1 MSIAFQGE
9 RGAFTELAAIEF
21 FSGKKKATPFQNGKD
36 VFRAV
41 EKGTTHYGIIP
52 IENSLGGSIHS
63 NYDLLL
69 LNDLFIGGEIYLKIS
84 QVLMANKGTTLGK
97 VRKIFSHPQGFEQC
111 KNYLEKLG
119 KVALVP
125 VSNTAVAAKM
135 IKEEAIIDGAAI
147 SSMQAVMDYDLRVL
161 ARDIADE
168 KDNITRFLILSK
180 DRRQSRQSKAMKT
193 SVVFSLKNSAGSL
206 FRALSVFALR
216 DIDLLKIESRPVK
229 GKPFEYMFYL
239 DFAGSENDKRQNN
252 ALNHLREI
260 TVFCRVLGSYPVGRL
275 AHPEYKKR

>member
-1 MSIAFQGE
+1 MSVAFQGE
-9 RGAFTELAAIEF
+9 RGAFTELAAIEY
-21 FSGKKKATPFQNGKD
+21 FSGAKQAVPFPAGKD

-41 EKGTTHYGIIP
+41 EKGEAGFAIIP

-69 LNDLFIGGEIYLKIS
+69 LHDLFICGEIYLKIS
-84 QVLMANKGTTLGK
+84 QVLMANKGTTIGK

-111 KNYLEKLG
+111 KNYLEKLA
-119 KVALVP
+119 KVTLVP
-125 VSNTAVAAKM
+125 VSNTAAAAKM
-135 IKEEAIIDGAAI
+135 IKDKAIMDGAAI
-147 SSMQAVMDYDLRVL
+147 SSMQAVIDYDLHVL
-161 ARDIADE
+161 ARNIEDE
-168 KDNITRFLILSK
+168 KENITRFLILSK
-180 DRRQSRQSKAMKT
+180 NPKRATHKKSMKT

-239 DFAGSENDKRQNN
+239 DFEGSETDERQRN

>member
-1 MSIAFQGE
+1 MSVAFQGE
-9 RGAFTELAAIEF
+9 RGAFTELAAIQYF
-21 FSGKKKATPFQNGKD
+21 NNKKQAVAFPAGKD

-41 EKGTTHYGIIP
+41 EKGAAAYAIIP

-63 NYDLLL
+63 NFDLLL
-69 LNDLFIGGEIYLKIS
+69 LHDLFICGEIFLKIS
-84 QVLMANKGTTLGK
+84 QCLLANKGTTIGK
-97 VRKIFSHPQGFEQC
+97 VKKIFSHPQGFEQC

-119 KVALVP
+119 NVALVP
-125 VSNTAVAAKM
+125 VSNTAAAAKM
-135 IKEEAIIDGAAI
+135 IRDEAIMDGAAI
-147 SSMQAVMDYDLRVL
+147 SSVQAAIDYDLRIL
-161 ARDIADE
+161 ARNIEDE
-168 KDNITRFLILSK
+168 KENITRFLILSK
-180 DRRQSRQSKAMKT
+180 SPKPVTGKRPMKT

-239 DFAGSENDKRQNN
+239 DFAGSENDERQRN
-252 ALNHLREI
+252 ALNHLREV

>member
-1 MSIAFQGE
+1 MSVAFQGE
-9 RGAFTELAAIEF
+9 RGAFTELAAIEYF
-21 FSGKKKATPFQNGKD
+21 NGKKKAIAFPEARE
-36 VFRAV
+36 VFRSV
-41 EKGTTHYGIIP
+41 EKGTIEYGIIP

-63 NYDLLL
+63 NYDRLLL
-69 LNDLFIGGEIYLKIS
+69 HDLFICGEIYLKIS
-84 QVLMANKGTTLGK
+84 QVLMANKGATLGK
-97 VRKIFSHPQGFEQC
+97 VRRIYSHPQGFEQC
-111 KNYLEKLG
+111 KIYLEKLRN
-119 KVALVP
+119 VTLVP
-125 VSNTAVAAKM
+125 VSNTAAAAKM
-135 IKEEAIIDGAAI
+135 IKEEDMLDGAAI
-147 SSMQAVMDYDLRVL
+147 SSMQAVIDYDLKIL
-161 ARDIADE
+161 ARNIEDL
-168 KDNITRFLILSK
+168 KDNITRFLILTK
-180 DRRQSRQSKAMKT
+180 NHKRGRQEKAMKT

-239 DFAGSENDKRQNN
+239 DFAGSEEAEKQRN

>member
-9 RGAFTELAAIEF
+9 RGAFTELAAIEYF
-21 FSGKKKATPFQNGKD
+21 NGKKKAIPFPAGKD

-41 EKGTTHYGIIP
+41 EKGTATYGIIP

-69 LNDLFIGGEIYLKIS
+69 QHDLFISGEIYLKIS

-97 VRKIFSHPQGFEQC
+97 VRKVFSHPQGFEQC

-180 DRRQSRQSKAMKT
+180 DQKQSRQSKTMKT

-239 DFAGSENDKRQNN
+239 DFAGSENDKRQLN